1 MSEIKYSKLCSS
13 ANLITGSVT
22 RVYCAEDHLLIVSS
36 TFGNEYYRR
45 FFFKDICMINVYRNA
60 LGTACIIVAGCV
72 FVLFSLLA
80 AVLYSFSAETAAWVM
95 IGLALISLVYLSLRL
110 WRGPTASAVITT
122 QNSREPVVISNYF
135 RKSVAVV
142 GRINNLIL
150 QQQPPMSLEEILQG
164 LEGG

>member
-22 RVYCAEDHLLIVSS
+22 RVYCAEDHLLIATS

-45 FFFKDICMINVYRNA
+45 FFFKDICMINVCRNV
-60 LGTACIIVAGCV
+60 LGMVCSIVAICV

-80 AVLYSFSAETAAWVM
+80 ALSYSFSVETAWVL
-95 IGLALISLVYLSLRL
+95 IVVALISLGYLSLRL
-110 WRGPTASAVITT
+110 WRGPTANAVITT

-135 RKSVAVV
+135 KQSVEVV
-142 GRINNLIL
+142 GRINRVIV
-150 QQQPPMSLEEILQG
+150 QQQPQIPLEEILLG
-164 LEGG
+164 LEGS